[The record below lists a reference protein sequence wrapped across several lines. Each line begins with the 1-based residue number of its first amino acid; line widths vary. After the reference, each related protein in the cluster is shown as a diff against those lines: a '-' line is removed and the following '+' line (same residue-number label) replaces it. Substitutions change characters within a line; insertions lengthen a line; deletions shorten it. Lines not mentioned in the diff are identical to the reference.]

1 MNIRSLHQSVTQSF
15 DQIRPGVESVFEA
28 TLAKIDRRG
37 RAVNIKSFTNR
48 LNDKLKPFAIRV
60 TTEVNDSFGNPQEN
74 GGKYYPAIGGFCFE
88 PPSAAKIARI
98 NIVLCVHSDTNR
110 LSIPLD
116 SWHYFKFRVMKVI
129 NHELVH
135 RAQYQ
140 SGRKRNNSLIFRPQ
154 VSASMD
160 THIYNEQ
167 RYLGDIDEIEAYA
180 RDCVEEWNYL
190 QPETPLTMSSLK
202 GQFRLPHSVLPSI
215 EYYQDV
221 FKHDES
227 HPSVRRFFR
236 KVIEWNK
243 LIEPLSTTLPSRP
256 MYLLKRR
263 PSVVSAL

>member
-15 DQIRPGVESVFEA
+15 DQIRPGVDSVFAA
-28 TLAKIDRRG
+28 TLSKIDRRG
-37 RAVNIKSFTNR
+37 RAVNIKSFTER
-48 LNDKLKPFAIRV
+48 LNVVLRPFAIRI
-60 TTEVNDSFGNPQEN
+60 TTEVNNSFGNPQEN

-88 PPSAAKIARI
+88 PSSPLKQARI
-98 NIVLCVHSDTNR
+98 NVVLCVHSVTNR
-110 LSIPLD
+110 LDLPID
-116 SWHYFKFRVMKVI
+116 SWHYFQFRLLKVI

-140 SGRKRNNSLIFRPQ
+140 SGRKRTNSLIFRPQ

-160 THIYNEQ
+160 MHIYNEQ

-190 QPETPLTMSSLK
+190 QFDMPLTMASLK
-202 GQFRLPHSVLPSI
+202 RQFRQQHSILPSI

-221 FKHDES
+221 FKHDET

-236 KVIEWNK
+236 KVMEWNK
-243 LIEPLSTTLPSRP
+243 LVTPLASSLPIRP
-256 MYLLKRR
+256 VYLLSRK
-263 PSVVSAL
+263 PSSAL